1 MTGMLASV
9 TSIEEAEMVLNAGV
23 DIIDIKNPLKGA
35 LGALDIKGVKNIVQK
50 VNGAIPTSATVGDI
64 NPDDPNLLDA
74 IFTMASTGVD
84 FVKVGLFDNKPSSCF
99 IKTIINATNHD
110 ISLVIVSFAENY
122 SGKDSI
128 TPFLGSGIVGI
139 MLDTKEKTG
148 NSLRSILDYYEL
160 QQFVELAREFNLLT
174 GLAGS
179 LRFDDIEPLLALKPD
194 YLGFRGALCKQQ
206 QRIEAIDE
214 MSVHRVRSK
223 IPNQTI
229 YVTQAKAGIQ

>member
-84 FVKVGLFDNKPSSCF
+84 FVKVG
-99 IKTIINATNHD
+99 
-110 ISLVIVSFAENY
+110 
-122 SGKDSI
+122 
-128 TPFLGSGIVGI
+128 
-139 MLDTKEKTG
+139 
-148 NSLRSILDYYEL
+148 
-160 QQFVELAREFNLLT
+160 
-174 GLAGS
+174 
-179 LRFDDIEPLLALKPD
+179 
-194 YLGFRGALCKQQ
+194 
-206 QRIEAIDE
+206 
-214 MSVHRVRSK
+214 
-223 IPNQTI
+223 
-229 YVTQAKAGIQ
+229 